1 MSDEDAGQDELEIAV
16 QQQLAASGLGPLNQT
31 VEGVAQILQDHRAI
45 EKLTMFRTR
54 SEQVLY
60 AKMGFNSK
68 LVAAVEEQ
76 DEKGFVFPDF
86 DDSLIQNDY
95 KLRMSIGRRKP
106 NASILES
113 ITKIFER
120 GSQGGRGWFGFGRR

>member
-1 MSDEDAGQDELEIAV
+1 MSDEDAPQDDLEIAV

-54 SEQVLY
+54 NEQVLY
-60 AKMGFNSK
+60 AKMGYNSK
-68 LVAAVEEQ
+68 LIKAVEAE
-76 DEKGFVFPDF
+76 DEIGFKFPDF
-86 DDSLIQNDY
+86 DDALIQNDY

-120 GSQGGRGWFGFGRR
+120 GSQGGRGWLGFGRK